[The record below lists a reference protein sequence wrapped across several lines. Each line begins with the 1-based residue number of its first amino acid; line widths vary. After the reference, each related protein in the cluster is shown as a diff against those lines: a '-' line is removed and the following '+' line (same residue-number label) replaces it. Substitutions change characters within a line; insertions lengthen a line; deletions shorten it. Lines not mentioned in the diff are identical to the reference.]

1 MDAGET
7 EGFPPGSRARVDRA
21 RDYLAVAGT
30 VVRVVTDITIPEL
43 RDRLPAAP
51 ADPEAVARLAD
62 QWNLTGPVDRLT
74 AALREH

>member
-1 MDAGET
+1 
-7 EGFPPGSRARVDRA
+7 
-21 RDYLAVAGT
+21 VAGT